1 MANTNDTLET
11 NYFHS
16 VLKYQYF
23 KIDPYY
29 LEYSKVGLLRIT
41 DNTIKQGIGYSSWAV
56 AEKINK

>member
-29 LEYSKVGLLRIT
+29 LENSKVCLLRMT
-41 DNTIKQGIGYSSWAV
+41 DSTIKQGIRYSSWAV
-56 AEKINK
+56 AEIIIK